1 MLGTGLALPALA
13 LGAVAVVRRRR
24 RAALADTPENRRRHA
39 LARAE
44 ARLADARA
52 GVEAGTLSGPDAC
65 AAAERAVH
73 AFLAD
78 RFGVAS
84 AGLDRTALAAAL
96 DAVAVPGA
104 GRVLAVLA
112 ALDVGQ
118 FAPALARAT
127 PEATLDEARAALIA
141 TVADPAPPR
150 RARRAAVAALV
161 GLAAVSHPASARSGD
176 GPTAEADRLVAL
188 GTQLAAEGDAAGAE
202 AAFSGAADA
211 GRALG
216 RASAAVEHDL
226 GTLALA
232 RGDAGRARLH
242 TERAARLD
250 PFDARIATNAAL
262 ARSLARVP
270 PETPGERAWRT
281 VRGVAGPAGLVALAL
296 ALVYGA
302 LGLALAGRR
311 RAAFGLG
318 AVALAAVLA
327 AAGALAEAPRGVVL
341 TAADLREAPAPDAAP
356 GRTVAPGAVVQVG
369 ERRGAWRAVRVDG
382 RAGWVPAGAVE
393 ALAP

>member
-1 MLGTGLALPALA
+1 
-13 LGAVAVVRRRR
+13 V
-24 RAALADTPENRRRHA
+24 D
-39 LARAE
+39 
-44 ARLADARA
+44 DAR
-52 GVEAGTLSGPDAC
+52 
-65 AAAERAVH
+65 
-73 AFLAD
+73 
-78 RFGVAS
+78 
-84 AGLDRTALAAAL
+84 
-96 DAVAVPGA
+96 
-104 GRVLAVLA
+104 AVLA
-112 ALDVGQ
+112 AMSG
-118 FAPALARAT
+118 
-127 PEATLDEARAALIA
+127 
-141 TVADPAPPR
+141 DPAPPR
-150 RARRAAVAALV
+150 RSRRAVVAALI
-161 GLAAVSHPASARSGD
+161 GLAVLSHPAGAQTGD

-216 RASAAVEHDL
+216 RASAAVEHNL

-262 ARSLARVP
+262 ARALARVP

-281 VRGVAGPAGLVALAL
+281 VRGAVGPAGLVALAL

-302 LGLALAGRR
+302 LGVALTGHR
-311 RAAFGLG
+311 RAAAGLG
-318 AVALAAVLA
+318 VLALAAVLA
-327 AAGALAEAPRGVVL
+327 AAGALAEAPRGVML
-341 TAADLREAPAPDAAP
+341 TAADLREAPAPDASP
-356 GRTVAPGAVVQVG
+356 GRPVAAGAVVQVS

-382 RAGWVPAGAVE
+382 RSGWVPAGVVE